1 MRCPR
6 CLNGFVM
13 TTYLGTDYEDVFCVN
28 CAWRYHPP
36 FVETPMRTYSLCWCG
51 EEISSRY
58 EVCSKHHAE
67 RIRKGRLA
75 AEEARKVS
83 A

>member
-6 CLNGFVM
+6 CISGFVIAQ
-13 TTYLGTDYEDVFCVN
+13 YLNTDLEDIYCVA
-28 CAWRYHPP
+28 CGWHYHPP
-36 FVETPMRTYSLCWCG
+36 FKETPMRTYSLCWCG

-58 EVCSKHHAE
+58 EVCSTHHAE

-75 AEEARKVS
+75 AQAMRKAV